1 MRLSSIWIKL
11 ALGLIFGS
19 LIGWC
24 LKPYFAGNITPN
36 SVWLKWGGIELYW
49 YGLLMAIAVLVCI
62 GLVFWL
68 NRRFNHF
75 PSDPLFFALVWT
87 VVGGFIGARI
97 LFVILEWSFY
107 SSNLSEIWRVSHGGM
122 SIHGALLGGA
132 LALWLSARFFK
143 LNVLKTSDLVAIV
156 LPIGQAIGRFGN
168 FFNSEAF
175 GGPTNLPWKMYVA
188 PQFRPPEF
196 VSSIFFHPAFLYEA
210 IGNLIIAGI
219 LWWLLRSRR
228 NLPAGSIALGY
239 LILYSSWRFVVE
251 YFRIDSEHLGILTI
265 AQWGSLGI
273 IVAGLGILIYFYKN
287 GRR

>member
-1 MRLSSIWIKL
+1 MRQSNIWIKL
-11 ALGLIFGS
+11 ALGAIFIFA
-19 LIGWC
+19 IGW
-24 LKPYFAGNITPN
+24 LLRPYFAGTLVPN
-36 SVWLKWGGIELYW
+36 PVWLKLSGIELYW

-62 GLVFWL
+62 GLVFLL

-75 PSDPLFFALVWT
+75 PTDPLFFTIVYT

-97 LFVILEWSFY
+97 LFVALEWSFY
-107 SSNLSEIWRVSHGGM
+107 SSNLGEIWRVSHGGM
-122 SIHGALLGGA
+122 SIHGALIGGA
-132 LALWLSARFFK
+132 LTLWACAKYFK
-143 LNVLKTSDLVAIV
+143 LNVFKIADLIAVV

-196 VSSIFFHPAFLYEA
+196 LSSSFFHPTFLYEA
-210 IGNLIIAGI
+210 VGNLIIAGT
-219 LWWLLRSRR
+219 LWWLLRSYRK
-228 NLPAGSIALGY
+228 LPAGSIALGY
-239 LILYSSWRFVVE
+239 LILYSSWRFAVE
-251 YFRIDSEHLGILTI
+251 YFRVDSEHLGVLTV

-273 IVAGLGILIYFYKN
+273 IVAGLGILFYVIKN